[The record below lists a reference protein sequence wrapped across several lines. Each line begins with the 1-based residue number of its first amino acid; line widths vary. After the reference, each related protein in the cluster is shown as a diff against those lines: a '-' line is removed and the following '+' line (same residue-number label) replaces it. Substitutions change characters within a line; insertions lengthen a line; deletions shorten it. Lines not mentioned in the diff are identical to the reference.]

1 MFMHIKENFMN
12 KLIQIPAIRAIATIT
27 LTLAAPLA
35 IAGGQPDVNWSIS
48 VGSPYPAPQVYAPP
62 PTVVYVQ
69 PQPVY
74 VRPRPVYVQPA
85 TVVQYGQPYYYV
97 EEGRHNRMK
106 RHHWKHQHRHGYDY

>member
-1 MFMHIKENFMN
+1 MSKFIH
-12 KLIQIPAIRAIATIT
+12 IPAFRTIAAIT
-27 LTLAAPLA
+27 LTLAAPFA
-35 IAGGQPDVNWSIS
+35 MAGGQPDVNWSIS

-62 PTVVYVQ
+62 PAVVYVQ

-97 EEGRHNRMK
+97 EEGRHKGR
-106 RHHWKHQHRHGYDY
+106 RHWKHRHRHDH